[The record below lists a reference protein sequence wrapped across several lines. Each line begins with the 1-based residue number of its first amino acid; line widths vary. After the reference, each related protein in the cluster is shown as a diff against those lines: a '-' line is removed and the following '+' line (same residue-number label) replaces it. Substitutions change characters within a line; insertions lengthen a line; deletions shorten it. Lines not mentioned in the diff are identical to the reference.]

1 MSDKVLLNS
10 SFNNNPKKSVE
21 IYILEDMLVINK
33 YNKED
38 KIDIN
43 SITKIILLNTRCP
56 KTSKR
61 LISYLMVLIASILFV
76 LGLFFKDNNIIMAIL
91 FILAAIVFVLA
102 GVITKKIY
110 SVSPSA
116 IGMTIYKNG
125 KKCEDIVGVST
136 TSKDYSILQRIART
150 LKKENN
156 DIILDFESRK

>member
-1 MSDKVLLNS
+1 MSDKVLLNK

-76 LGLFFKDNNIIMAIL
+76 LGLFL
-91 FILAAIVFVLA
+91 R
-102 GVITKKIY
+102 T
-110 SVSPSA
+110 
-116 IGMTIYKNG
+116 TI
-125 KKCEDIVGVST
+125 S
-136 TSKDYSILQRIART
+136 
-150 LKKENN
+150 
-156 DIILDFESRK
+156 